1 MVACSRGFGEHSTTQ
16 REEVSNLMPRI
27 VHAEHPPLL
36 DVARDIFREYAA
48 SIAYL
53 CAESFAQQN
62 LETELRDLPGKYA
75 APRGCILLAFDQS
88 TPIGCVALRPIDRAA
103 HDSRDERVCEMK
115 RLYARPETR
124 GRGVGRLLCDELI
137 RFAKQG
143 GYTLMKLDTEPEL
156 EAACRLYRTLGF
168 VEIPRY
174 NDDPKPETLYMGL
187 RLT

>member
-1 MVACSRGFGEHSTTQ
+1 MSSLVYASTAS
-16 REEVSNLMPRI
+16 EVE
-27 VHAEHPPLL
+27 A
-36 DVARDIFREYAA
+36 ARSLFREYAA
-48 SIAYL
+48 SIAHL

-62 LETELRDLPGKYA
+62 LEAELRDLPGKYA
-75 APRGCILLAFDQS
+75 APRGCILLALDQS
-88 TPIGCVALRPIDRAA
+88 TPVGCVALRPIDRAA

-143 GYTLMKLDTEPEL
+143 GYTLMKLDTEPDL